1 LGVALATTPPNAMPL
16 PHSAN
21 DLSNEKVLGILHTTD
36 ELNRLRDVDAI
47 LDKILLEARR
57 LTGADAG
64 SIFLVEEQHLRF
76 AYVQNDTL
84 FSADA
89 SNANAYADFSV
100 PINEKSIVGYTAL
113 TGEQLAVSDA
123 YDLPPDVPFAFNPEF
138 DRRSGYRTQSI
149 LNLPIRTF
157 ENKLVGV
164 VQLINAQAD
173 NGGTVAFAEDAKA
186 YAQLLANSAAL
197 TIERGML
204 NRELIL
210 RMVQTAELRDPEE
223 TGAHVQRVGAYSA
236 EILRTW
242 AVARKWDA
250 KAIRTGMD
258 TIRLAAML
266 HDVGKVGVP
275 DAIMKKPG
283 VLTDDERAIMK
294 WHTVYG
300 ARLFLHTH
308 SELDRMSRDIA
319 LNHHERWSGGGY
331 PGRITNLM
339 ASEVTLGAGRQGEDI
354 PIAARIVALAD
365 VFDAL
370 SSPRCYKEPWSD
382 EKVLALL
389 ASESGGHFDPDVV
402 EAFFSIF
409 DVIKAIRSKYRDEAV
424 HAATA
429 AGPDN
434 PAADICRSGT
444 L

>member
-1 LGVALATTPPNAMPL
+1 MQL
-16 PHSAN
+16 PHNVN

-36 ELNRLRDVDAI
+36 ELNRLKDVDAI

-57 LTGADAG
+57 LTRADAG
-64 SIFLVEEQHLRF
+64 SIFLVEDQNLRF
-76 AYVQNDTL
+76 AYVQNDSL

-89 SNANAYADFSV
+89 SNANAYADFTV

-113 TGEQLAVSDA
+113 TGEQLAVDDA
-123 YDLPPDVPFAFNPEF
+123 YALPPDLPCSFNPAF
-138 DRRSGYRTQSI
+138 DIRSGYRTQSI

-164 VQLINAQAD
+164 VQLINAQAE
-173 NGGTVAFAEDAKA
+173 NGGVVSFQDDAKA

-204 NRELIL
+204 NRELVL

-242 AVARKWDA
+242 AVAQGWDT

-283 VLTDDERAIMK
+283 SLTDEERAIMK

-319 LNHHERWSGGGY
+319 LNHHERWGGGGY
-331 PGRITNLM
+331 PGHINDLM
-339 ASEVTLGAGRQGEDI
+339 SSEVTLGLGRHGVDI

-370 SSPRCYKEPWSD
+370 SSPRCYKEAWSD
-382 EKVLALL
+382 EKVLAMLE
-389 ASESGGHFDPDVV
+389 AESGGHFDPDVV
-402 EAFFSIF
+402 AAFFSIF
-409 DVIKAIRSKYRDEAV
+409 DVIKAIRAKYQDDAP
-424 HAATA
+424 HASTS
-429 AGPDN
+429 AGHDT
-434 PAADICRSGT
+434 PAADACRAGT
-444 L
+444 Q